1 MSLMLFLRP
10 ELGFFIRLRI
20 YSIHT
25 LLVLHL
31 HVKLIEEI
39 DQMKQRFVKREVSK
53 TLERSREVM
62 FFLGTL

>member
-10 ELGFFIRLRI
+10 ELVFFIRLRI

>member
-10 ELGFFIRLRI
+10 ELFFFIRLRI